1 MSLPDATDCSSRK
14 YTIKR
19 SRRGVDDVE
28 ERQITI
34 RSDLSFSFPCVS
46 RQRPCRTETCSPC
59 GVVQFEME
67 LAEIRMGC
75 SKGLRELTATRS
87 SSARTGGV
95 LSQWK
100 VHPTTTNSVVQR
112 TRRNKTKLSKVIS
125 RSRAERSEVEVHDR
139 SLVLRTTLR
148 TMRARPHLTLGQDD
162 EQRFRMEVRSSRTE
176 GGFHRD
182 GNSGSDRWRRPAS
195 SVAENAAGL

>member
-1 MSLPDATDCSSRK
+1 MRPIVRSRK

-87 SSARTGGV
+87 SSDAVLAGV

-125 RSRAERSEVEVHDR
+125 RSCAERSEVEVHDR

-148 TMRARPHLTLGQDD
+148 TIC
-162 EQRFRMEVRSSRTE
+162 
-176 GGFHRD
+176 
-182 GNSGSDRWRRPAS
+182 WC
-195 SVAENAAGL
+195 